1 MPHPQ
6 HYKKNKQTE
15 TGQRIHIGKHEKG
28 HFMEKR
34 EVLSNK
40 KIERSS
46 QGQVNW
52 ETILETPIEKKDSEE
67 TKKQSISE
75 LNKNEIDKI
84 INYYT
89 SVFTS
94 LGFYSDFQLIY
105 GTISKWHILA
115 RGQ

>member
-1 MPHPQ
+1 
-6 HYKKNKQTE
+6 
-15 TGQRIHIGKHEKG
+15 
-28 HFMEKR
+28 MEKR